1 MGKGRPKKGTKKI
14 VEDISE
20 EDLLEEEIIEEEEE
34 QDLDEELD
42 FESNNKRFTDE
53 FMGDYEE

>member
-34 QDLDEELD
+34 DDVDEELD
-42 FESNNKRFTDE
+42 FESGKRKFTDE
-53 FMGDYEE
+53 FMPEYEE